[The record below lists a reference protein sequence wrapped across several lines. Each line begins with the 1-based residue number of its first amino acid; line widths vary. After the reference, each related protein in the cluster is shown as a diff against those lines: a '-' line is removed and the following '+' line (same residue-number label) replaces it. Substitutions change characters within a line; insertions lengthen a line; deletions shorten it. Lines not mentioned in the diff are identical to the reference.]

1 MMVEEYTPHTF
12 EFNFK
17 NVRGNWLRTN
27 IYLIG
32 QIISEMRRGYSP
44 IIVIVGKQRSGKS
57 FFAIWLC
64 TIIHNY
70 FHNTKFDP
78 AAQTSYDPLAASE
91 IIDISIKE
99 PILID
104 EAGAIYNKQD
114 WFEKVTKAMGKE
126 AKIVVS
132 VEEFKRRLEK
142 ERKKKADLD
151 AQIAQARAN
160 GGKGVAGL
168 EKKRKQSGS
177 VIGAIVTNLKRLNK
191 ARGSD
196 HDAEVMD

>member
-1 MMVEEYTPHTF
+1 MAAENGSF
-12 EFNFK
+12 EWLDKLEFK
-17 NVRGNWLRTN
+17 
-27 IYLIG
+27 
-32 QIISEMRRGYSP
+32 
-44 IIVIVGKQRSGKS
+44 RSGGQVLNPGCDPGRHACADGCVVESGLRWEVRMGLIKNS
-57 FFAIWLC
+57 VQVKEYLERQPCPVFAVV
-64 TIIHNY
+64 
-70 FHNTKFDP
+70 
-78 AAQTSYDPLAASE
+78 
-91 IIDISIKE
+91 
-99 PILID
+99 
-104 EAGAIYNKQD
+104 
-114 WFEKVTKAMGKE
+114 VTKAMGKE